1 MRNWIQKGNRQ
12 IVIVAVAI
20 GVMGFLFQIALQMTL
35 RPFTADGIHFQA
47 WSSEKMM
54 QTVALDDLYAA
65 PLETLW
71 NIHIQPPAL
80 DAIRSVLVRIWPS
93 TDPLVAVSHVDML
106 LYGVWSLL
114 YGLLGSLVFVWM
126 YELTE
131 MKVAIVAAFALLLH
145 PASIFYATFL
155 ETTLLAALLITLMY
169 YLLWRISRNANVSF
183 LASSLVVLTLLFTRS
198 IFQWPYIL
206 LFAASLFMVGMK
218 KRSVVAFMTI
228 TIIIFGLYLIKQH
241 NKFGIWSTSSFTGLN
256 LTRSVSIGSG
266 VPNYWGYLNGIS
278 DVSIDSEL
286 PKVLTRTKKANGAI
300 NFNHISYLALN
311 RQLTT
316 HFLEYIKAAPIGE
329 LARGYLENL
338 KIYFRPSSAYTAH
351 VIVDRLPWR
360 SVYNRVFSS
369 RILFILITI
378 AGLLALRRAAV
389 TRQPLRY
396 IGLALPAAY
405 IFAISVLAERGEN
418 MRFKFF
424 IEPVIIV
431 FLIFQFY
438 DAWHRIRA
446 GEHARAM
453 IDRFLRVRES

>member
-1 MRNWIQKGNRQ
+1 
-12 IVIVAVAI
+12 
-20 GVMGFLFQIALQMTL
+20 MGFLFQIALQMPL
-35 RPFTADGIHFQA
+35 RPFAADGIHFQA

-169 YLLWRISRNANVSF
+169 YLLWRVSRNANVSF
-183 LASSLVVLTLLFTRS
+183 IASTLVVLTLLFTRS

-206 LFAASLFMVGMK
+206 LFAGSLFMVGMK
-218 KRSVVAFMTI
+218 KRSVFAFMTI

-241 NKFGIWSTSSFTGLN
+241 NKFDIWSTSSFTGLN

-266 VPNYWGYLNGIS
+266 VPDYWGYLNGIS

-286 PKVLTRTKKANGAI
+286 PKVLTRKKKANGAI

-316 HFLEYIKAAPIGE
+316 HFLEYLKAAPIGE

-446 GEHARAM
+446 GAHARTM